1 MARPKIC
8 IVGTGY
14 VGMAS
19 AIGLAELGC
28 DVKGYDIIPERVL
41 GLRAGI
47 TPYREAG
54 IEDMLRR
61 NLEAGRLDF
70 VADHDEAVHD
80 AEIVIICVGTPST
93 SDGSADLRALNASI
107 RALRNGPLAPD
118 AVVVIRST
126 VPPGTSDLLAATLAG
141 RAEVIYAPEFLREG
155 SAVVDFLGPD
165 RTVVGASSVQAAAR
179 YARLFEALQAPV
191 VVTTR
196 RNAELIKLG
205 SNAFLAMKI
214 SFANEIA
221 NMCDAV
227 DAEADDVLRAIGY
240 DRRIG
245 SMFLMPGIG
254 FGGPCFE
261 KDLKNY
267 QRAAARLGVRSELVS
282 ATLRVNELQPRR
294 VVDLLEEELGSLA
307 GARIGVWGVT
317 FKAGTDDTRDSLA
330 IRCLEDLSER
340 GASVRVFD
348 PVVAMAPLPERC
360 SFAPSALEAAE
371 CDALA
376 VLTEWPVF
384 RDVAPALLAACVRSG
399 LVVDGRNHLDAERLV
414 AAGMRYRGV
423 GRSSGAGLQ
432 RRLTSTLPPSLD
444 SQRRAS

>member
-1 MARPKIC
+1 MAGPKIC

-19 AIGLAELGC
+19 AIGLAELGWS
-28 DVKGYDIIPERVL
+28 VTGYDVIPERVL
-41 GLRAGI
+41 GLRSGI

-54 IEDMLRR
+54 IEDLLHR
-61 NLEAGRLDF
+61 NLAAGRLDF
-70 VADHDEAVHD
+70 LADHDEALHG
-80 AEIVIICVGTPST
+80 AQIVIICVGTPAT

-107 RALRNGPLAPD
+107 RALRGTELAPN
-118 AVVVIRST
+118 AVVAIRST
-126 VPPGTSDLLAATLAG
+126 VPPGTSDTLATVLKG

-155 SAVVDFLGPD
+155 SAVADFLCPD

-179 YARLFEALQAPV
+179 YAQLFETLQSAV
-191 VVTTR
+191 VFTTR

-221 NMCDAV
+221 NLCDAV

-245 SMFLMPGIG
+245 SLFLTPGIG

-261 KDLKNY
+261 KDLQNY

-282 ATLRVNELQPRR
+282 ATLRVNEHQPRR
-294 VVDLLEEELGSLA
+294 IVDALEDELGTLA

-330 IRCLEDLSER
+330 IRVLEDLSER
-340 GASVRVFD
+340 GATVRAFD
-348 PVVAMAPLPERC
+348 PAVAMAPLPERC
-360 SFAPSALEAAE
+360 SFASSALEAAE

-376 VLTEWPVF
+376 VLTEWSVF
-384 RDVAPALLAACVRSG
+384 REISPRELVARVRSG
-399 LVVDGRNHLDAERLV
+399 FVVDGRNHLDAERLV
-414 AAGMRYRGV
+414 GAGLRYRGV
-423 GRSSGAGLQ
+423 GRSLGTGS
-432 RRLTSTLPPSLD
+432 RRLLE
-444 SQRRAS
+444 AI

>member
-1 MARPKIC
+1 MARPRVC

-19 AIGLAELGC
+19 AIGLAELGW
-28 DVKGYDIIPERVL
+28 DVTGYDVIPERVL
-41 GLRAGI
+41 GLRSGI
-47 TPYREAG
+47 APYREAG
-54 IEDMLRR
+54 IEDLLRR

-70 VADHDEAVHD
+70 LADHDEALRGAD
-80 AEIVIICVGTPST
+80 IAIICVGTPAT
-93 SDGSADLRALNASI
+93 SDGSPDLRALNASI
-107 RALRNGPLAPD
+107 RALRGVELAHG
-118 AVVVIRST
+118 AVVAIRST
-126 VPPGTSDLLAATLAG
+126 VPPGTSDSLATLLTG
-141 RAEVIYAPEFLREG
+141 RADVIYAPEFLREG
-155 SAVVDFLGPD
+155 SAVSDFLRPD
-165 RTVVGASSVQAAAR
+165 RTVVGTSSVGAGAR
-179 YARLFEALQAPV
+179 YAQLFEALQTSV
-191 VVTTR
+191 VFTTR

-221 NMCDAV
+221 NLCDAV

-245 SMFLMPGIG
+245 SLFLMPGIG

-261 KDLKNY
+261 KDLQNY

-282 ATLRVNELQPRR
+282 ATLRVNEHQPRR
-294 VVDLLEEELGSLA
+294 IVDALEEELGTLA

-330 IRCLEDLSER
+330 IRVLEDLSER
-340 GASVRVFD
+340 GAAVRAYD

-360 SFAPSALEAAE
+360 SFASSALEAAE

-376 VLTEWPVF
+376 VLTEWSAF
-384 RDVAPALLAACVRSG
+384 REIPPQALLARVRG
-399 LVVDGRNHLDAERLV
+399 GVVVDGRNHLDAERLV
-414 AAGMRYRGV
+414 AAGLRYRGV
-423 GRSSGAGLQ
+423 GRSLGTGP
-432 RRLTSTLPPSLD
+432 RRLLE
-444 SQRRAS
+444 AM

>member
-1 MARPKIC
+1 MASPKVC
-8 IVGTGY
+8 IIGTGY

-28 DVKGYDIIPERVL
+28 DVKGYDVIPERVL

-47 TPYREAG
+47 TPYRETG
-54 IEDMLRR
+54 IEERLSR
-61 NLEAGRLDF
+61 NLAAGRLDF
-70 VADHDEAVHD
+70 VPDHAEAVRG
-80 AEIVIICVGTPST
+80 AEIVIVCVGTPQAN
-93 SDGSADLRALNASI
+93 DGSADLRALNASI
-107 RALRNGPLAPD
+107 RALREAELEPS
-118 AVVVIRST
+118 AVVAIRST
-126 VPPGTSDLLAATLAG
+126 VPPGTSDALATTLNG
-141 RAEVIYAPEFLREG
+141 RAEVVYAPEFLREG
-155 SAVVDFLGPD
+155 NALADFLNPD
-165 RTVVGASSVQAAAR
+165 RTVVGASSLQAAAR
-179 YARLFEALQAPV
+179 YVRLFEALQTPV

-196 RNAELIKLG
+196 RNAELVKLG

-227 DAEADDVLRAIGY
+227 DGEADDVLRAIGY

-245 SMFLMPGIG
+245 SLFLLPGLG

-282 ATLRVNELQPRR
+282 ATLRVNEQQPRR
-294 VVDLLEEELGSLA
+294 IVDALEEELGTLA

-330 IRCLEDLSER
+330 IRVLEDLTER
-340 GASVRVFD
+340 GASVRAFD

-360 SFAPSALEAAE
+360 SFAGSALEAAE

-384 RDVAPALLAACVRSG
+384 RDISPAALAARVRSG
-399 LVVDGRNHLDAERLV
+399 VVVDGRNHLDAERLA
-414 AAGMRYRGV
+414 AAGLRYRGV
-423 GRSSGAGLQ
+423 GRSLGTGS
-432 RRLTSTLPPSLD
+432 RRLLK
-444 SQRRAS
+444 AI